1 MSDASVTQSDVNGAV
16 DDYDAIVAAPFAR
29 VGIRTRSDRIV
40 RIEYLA
46 TQGQTVV
53 PRNALARE
61 ACRQIRAYV
70 HDPRHRFDLPCAPHG
85 TDFQHRVWREI
96 SRIPSGRTLTY
107 GALAGLIGSAAR
119 PVGGAC
125 GSNPIPLI
133 VPCHRVTAA
142 AGQLGGFMHS
152 RSALPLAIK
161 RWLLDHER
169 L

>member
-1 MSDASVTQSDVNGAV
+1 MNCAV
-16 DDYDAIVAAPFAR
+16 EGYDAIVATPFAR
-29 VGIRTRSDRIV
+29 VGIRTHRDRIERV
-40 RIEYLA
+40 EYLA
-46 TQGQTVV
+46 PQGPIVA
-53 PRNALARE
+53 PKNALARE

-70 HDPRHRFDLPCAPHG
+70 HDSRHPFDLPCAPHG

-107 GALAGLIGSAAR
+107 GALARLIGSAAR

-142 AGQLGGFMHS
+142 GGQLGGFMHS
-152 RSALPLAIK
+152 RSALPLSIK
-161 RWLLDHER
+161 RWLLNHEGH
-169 L
+169 